1 MCKSKFLRCEG
12 NTNSNQCPK
21 GSSRCNSLGRTATAE
36 ATNLMS
42 SIRSLVSQIL
52 SMTRQGLQVTVATYQ
67 AVLAIQQS
75 LSSPLEPRSLVQ
87 EPFILE
93 DAIGRVSPVH
103 LQFVT
108 SWRALDAVLQ
118 ARFEGINGHDKVKQG
133 EFVLQERATGRDIC
147 RHSPWEAAFRP
158 GQVVDM
164 GVLFRQLI
172 ELKPRGRRLASQL
185 LNLNACPNCQ
195 ALPESEERQDTKW

>member
-1 MCKSKFLRCEG
+1 MNTLLRRVYG
-12 NTNSNQCPK
+12 NM
-21 GSSRCNSLGRTATAE
+21 GMV
-36 ATNLMS
+36 TNLMS
-42 SIRSLVSQIL
+42 SIRSLVSQML
-52 SMTRQGLQVTVATYQ
+52 GMTQQGLQVTVATYQ
-67 AVLAIQQS
+67 AVLAIQKS
-75 LSSPLEPRSLVQ
+75 LSLQLEPRSLVQ
-87 EPFILE
+87 EPFFILE

-108 SWRALDAVLQ
+108 SWRALDAILQ

-147 RHSPWEAAFRP
+147 RHVSPWETAFRS

-164 GVLFRQLI
+164 GILFRRLI
-172 ELKPRGRRLASQL
+172 ELKPGDGRRLASQL